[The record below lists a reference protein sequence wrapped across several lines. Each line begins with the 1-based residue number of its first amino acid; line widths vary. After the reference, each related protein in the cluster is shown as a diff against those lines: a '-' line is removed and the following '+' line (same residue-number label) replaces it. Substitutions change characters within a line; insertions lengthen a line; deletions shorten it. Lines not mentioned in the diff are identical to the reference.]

1 MLQEA
6 YGPEG
11 IRSVVLQKDDRGGRQ
26 CLEESKQSHQS
37 SQYQESYQTANA
49 GRRLTL

>member
-11 IRSVVLQKDDRGGRQ
+11 IRRPIIF
-26 CLEESKQSHQS
+26 
-37 SQYQESYQTANA
+37 
-49 GRRLTL
+49 